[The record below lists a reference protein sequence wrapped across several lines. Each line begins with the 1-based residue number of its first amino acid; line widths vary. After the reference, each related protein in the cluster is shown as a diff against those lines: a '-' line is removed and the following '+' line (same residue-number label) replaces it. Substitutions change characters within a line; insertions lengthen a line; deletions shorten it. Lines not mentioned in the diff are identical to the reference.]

1 MVSSSSRF
9 LKLDTGLR
17 IKTMMKHSLAAV
29 VIALGA
35 VVIASSARSQDG
47 LNDLEIAHVAYTAG
61 VLDIRYA
68 HLALALSEND
78 EVRKFAETMV
88 RDHTSV
94 NVAAGNLIAELK
106 VTPRDN
112 SLSQSLVTGA
122 AEIRAEFVKLSGKA
136 FDCAYA
142 KNELSYHQLV
152 NKTVEEA
159 FLPVVTVPSLKDLL
173 TEALAIFK
181 VHEGHAK
188 HMVRGL
194 DCDT

>member
-1 MVSSSSRF
+1 M
-9 LKLDTGLR
+9 
-17 IKTMMKHSLAAV
+17 IKHTLAAAT
-29 VIALGA
+29 IALGTLA
-35 VVIASSARSQDG
+35 ITTSAQSQDG

-61 VLDIRYA
+61 LLDIRYA

-106 VTPRDN
+106 VTPQDN

-122 AEIRAEFVKLSGKA
+122 AENRAEFVKLSGKA

-142 KNELSYHQLV
+142 KNELGYHQLV
-152 NKTVEEA
+152 NKTVEET
-159 FLPVVTVPSLKDLL
+159 FLPAVTVPPLKDLL

-181 VHEGHAK
+181 VHEGHAE
-188 HMVRGL
+188 HMVHGL
-194 DCDT
+194 DCGA